1 MCLGI
6 LAEWLRVPTD
16 VKRDDLEEKTKVDD
30 NDELQAVSKQEETQ
44 RVENDNNFEQTA
56 ETDNVSLFDTYSSV
70 YPPDVYNILQE
81 SCLLPALASYITND
95 SSKTSYIHLSICP
108 SIYPFVHLSIHLF
121 IYPSIVHLSIHC
133 PSIHPFVHLSIHPS
147 IHLSIHL
154 LLICIYPISTGH
166 IQTHSSLQICSVT
179 SVSYS

>member
-6 LAEWLRVPTD
+6 LAEWLRVPSD
-16 VKRDDLEEKTKVDD
+16 VKRDDLEEKAKVDD
-30 NDELQAVSKQEETQ
+30 NDGLQSVSKQEETQ

-56 ETDNVSLFDTYSSV
+56 ETDSVSLFDTYSSV

-108 SIYPFVHLSIHLF
+108 SIHPLS
-121 IYPSIVHLSIHC
+121 IYPSIVHLSIH
-133 PSIHPFVHLSIHPS
+133 LSIHPS
-147 IHLSIHL
+147 IHPSIHQS
-154 LLICIYPISTGH
+154 IY
-166 IQTHSSLQICSVT
+166 
-179 SVSYS
+179 Y